1 MTKKLRHYIP
11 SEIAAP
17 RAAVDI
23 ALVGAGGTGSQIIS
37 GLARINYALLK
48 LGHPGLIL
56 HAIDGDTISD
66 ANIGRQIFSSADVG
80 RNKAETLISR
90 INSFYG
96 FRWYAYPR
104 MMNQTDELCGRN
116 QPLMVITAIDKGSG
130 RLRIIKTLKK
140 TNMPYN
146 MDFGN
151 TADSGQVVLGT
162 LRKNGVKQSLKE
174 TVTILPT
181 VIDLYPDIA
190 KLDEKEQGP
199 SCSVEDALSKQDLF
213 VNQWIATCG
222 LQILWNMFRR
232 GHIDKHGAFANLK
245 TMSVR
250 PLPIDPELWSRMGWK
265 VKKTKRKKS

>member
-1 MTKKLRHYIP
+1 MTNKLRHYIP

-116 QPLMVITAIDKGSG
+116 QPLMVMTAIDKGSG
-130 RLRIIKTLKK
+130 RLRIIKTLKAALHINILLQFYYIGRRK
-140 TNMPYN
+140 LFSQELKSILNKALTYN
-146 MDFGN
+146 
-151 TADSGQVVLGT
+151 
-162 LRKNGVKQSLKE
+162 
-174 TVTILPT
+174 
-181 VIDLYPDIA
+181 
-190 KLDEKEQGP
+190 
-199 SCSVEDALSKQDLF
+199 SVE
-213 VNQWIATCG
+213 
-222 LQILWNMFRR
+222 
-232 GHIDKHGAFANLK
+232 
-245 TMSVR
+245 
-250 PLPIDPELWSRMGWK
+250 
-265 VKKTKRKKS
+265 